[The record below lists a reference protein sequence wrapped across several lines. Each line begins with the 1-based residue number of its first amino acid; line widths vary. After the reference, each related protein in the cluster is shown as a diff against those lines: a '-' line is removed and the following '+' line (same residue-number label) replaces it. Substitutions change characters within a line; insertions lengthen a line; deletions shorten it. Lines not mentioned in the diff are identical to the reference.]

1 MPCRDVAPINKNFHE
16 VMSQFENNQFNS
28 TSCVVTLTLGS
39 QPRQGLA
46 KVGADNE
53 ARESHFMLP
62 GV

>member
-16 VMSQFENNQFNS
+16 VMSQFD
-28 TSCVVTLTLGS
+28 CVVTLTLGS

-53 ARESHFMLP
+53 AQESHFMLP